1 MSRVIKLLE
10 LIRDILD
17 RDGGATPKEKDVVI
31 NDKDSLKVPKL
42 SKSQPLRYQGLQRPT
57 E

>member
-17 RDGGATPKEKDVVI
+17 RDGATNVIPKEPD
-31 NDKDSLKVPKL
+31 DKDSLRPPKL
-42 SKSQPLRYQGLQRPT
+42 SKSQPLRYQGFQR
-57 E
+57 